1 MIEEIV
7 LQHGNAN
14 VVRPGYYVRR
24 RVYFVDQENRGFV
37 VVTLGRL
44 PGQPSQKVSV
54 VERGIVVA
62 PVGDVLHRTR
72 AGHRSL
78 EARGLSDEPVGHVAA
93 VTIAADGEVAR
104 MGNAISYQR
113 VHPFE
118 NVLTR
123 AGNYFRDNSHEKP
136 VAIAN

>member
-1 MIEEIV
+1 MIEQIV
-7 LQHGNAN
+7 LSHRNTN
-14 VVRPGYYVRR
+14 IVRTGYYVGRR
-24 RVYFVDQENRGFV
+24 ADLVDLENRSFV
-37 VVTLGRL
+37 VVTLLRL
-44 PGQPSQKVSV
+44 PREPAQKVSV
-54 VERGIVVA
+54 IESRIVVA
-62 PVGDVLHRTR
+62 PVSDVLHRTR

-93 VTIAADGEVAR
+93 VAVAADGEVAR
-104 MGNAISYQR
+104 IGNAISYQR

-123 AGNYFRDNSHEKP
+123 AGNYFLDNSHEKP